1 MNEFI
6 KERFSY
12 LADNKKENAPELNV
26 SYGIDK
32 NFLYGAGVS
41 ISSVLINNS
50 DINFVFHVF
59 TDYVDDDYLKSFNET
74 AKQFN
79 TSIIVYLIDPKY
91 FADLPTSQ
99 FWSYATY
106 FRVLSFEYLSES
118 ISTLLY
124 LDADV
129 VCKGSLKPLTKIIFK
144 DEFAAVIPD
153 NDSTQAAC
161 AKRLNIPEMNGRYFN
176 AGVIYVNLK
185 KWHEANLTPYLLTL
199 LRGETK
205 YGSLKYLDQD
215 ALNIAF
221 NMNNIYLAKDFDTIY
236 TLKNELHDRSHRKYQ
251 QTITDKTVLIH
262 YTGITKPW
270 HSWAGYPSAS
280 YFNIAREQSPWK
292 KYPLKE
298 ARTVAFPNDF
308 YFLAERK
315 IFNYASVF
323 IMLIEYVEGVELND
337 MPIIPENVKAEIKA
351 SMEKLHALNM
361 LSGDPHR
368 GNFIVSK
375 DGVRIID
382 LSGKSCT
389 AERKARDRLAMERH
403 LGIVNEIKDYGYYSV
418 IYRTKLRKFIKKLKG
433 KA

>member
-118 ISTLLY
+118 ISTL
-124 LDADV
+124 
-129 VCKGSLKPLTKIIFK
+129 
-144 DEFAAVIPD
+144 
-153 NDSTQAAC
+153 
-161 AKRLNIPEMNGRYFN
+161 
-176 AGVIYVNLK
+176 
-185 KWHEANLTPYLLTL
+185 PYLLKL

-236 TLKNELHDRSHRKYQ
+236 TLKNELYDRSHRKYQ

-298 ARTVAFPNDF
+298 ARTVAEMQKQYKHLFAHGE
-308 YFLAERK
+308 YIK
-315 IFNYASVF
+315 GITS
-323 IMLIEYVEGVELND
+323 LIKY
-337 MPIIPENVKAEIKA
+337 
-351 SMEKLHALNM
+351 
-361 LSGDPHR
+361 
-368 GNFIVSK
+368 
-375 DGVRIID
+375 
-382 LSGKSCT
+382 
-389 AERKARDRLAMERH
+389 
-403 LGIVNEIKDYGYYSV
+403 
-418 IYRTKLRKFIKKLKG
+418 KLK
-433 KA
+433 K